1 VGWTKVNPS
10 LITGENPYEYTDGDV
25 QWGLTY
31 EYRLEAVLADEST
44 EILGTASC
52 APAPPAF
59 AITELYPNPASDML
73 TCLLSVPDAGL
84 VNLELYD
91 LSGRLVA
98 SQKLE
103 ASDAMELEAVMDVSS
118 LTSGVYTLKA
128 TCNGAEANAQ
138 CVVAK

>member
-1 VGWTKVNPS
+1 
-10 LITGENPYEYTDGDV
+10 
-25 QWGLTY
+25 
-31 EYRLEAVLADEST
+31 
-44 EILGTASC
+44 
-52 APAPPAF
+52 
-59 AITELYPNPASDML
+59 ML

-84 VNLELYD
+84 VKLELYD

-103 ASDAMELEAVMDVSS
+103 ASDAIEMEAVIDVSS

-128 TCNGAEANAQ
+128 ACNGAEANAQ